1 LVNRRE
7 RSIWWV
13 RVFRDRTDAG
23 NQLAEHLRE
32 LDLVADLALGV
43 PRGALPVAR
52 PVADALGVPLDIA
65 VAKKLGA
72 PDNPE
77 YAIGAAASDGSVYL
91 DEETIDRLGIDEA
104 YVERERERAAE
115 TAREKAETYRQ
126 GEPHDVS
133 GKTVV
138 VVDDG
143 VATGATLKACVRM
156 LRERG
161 ADRIV
166 VAVPVGSPESL
177 RELEQEADDVI
188 ALSEPAVFRAV
199 GQFYDRFGQVSDEEA
214 IDYLRGE
221 A

>member
-1 LVNRRE
+1 M
-7 RSIWWV
+7 
-13 RVFRDRTDAG
+13 FRDRTDAG
-23 NQLAEHLRE
+23 NQLARRLSE
-32 LDLVADLALGV
+32 LDLDADLVLGV

-52 PVADALGVPLDIA
+52 PVADALDVPLDIV
-65 VAKKLGA
+65 VAKKMGA

-91 DEETIDRLGIDEA
+91 DEETVNRLGIDEE

-115 TAREKAETYRQ
+115 TAREKADRYRQ
-126 GEPHDVS
+126 GEPYEVADR
-133 GKTVV
+133 TVV

-161 ADRIV
+161 AGRIII
-166 VAVPVGSPESL
+166 AVPVGSPESL
-177 RELEQEADDVI
+177 AELERETERVI
-188 ALSEPAVFRAV
+188 ALTEPKSFRAV
-199 GQFYDRFGQVSDEEA
+199 GQFYDRFDQVSDEQA
-214 IDYLRGE
+214 IEYLRGG

>member
-1 LVNRRE
+1 
-7 RSIWWV
+7 
-13 RVFRDRTDAG
+13 VFRDRTDAG
-23 NQLAEHLRE
+23 NQLADRLRE
-32 LDLVADLALGV
+32 LDLEADLVLGV

-65 VAKKLGA
+65 VAKKMGA

-91 DEETIDRLGIDEA
+91 DEDTIERLGIDDE

-115 TAREKAETYRQ
+115 TAREKTETYRR
-126 GEPHDVS
+126 GEPRDVA

-161 ADRIV
+161 AERIV

-177 RELEQEADDVI
+177 AELQREADDVI
-188 ALSEPAVFRAV
+188 ALSEPPGFRAV
-199 GQFYDRFGQVSDEEA
+199 GQFYERFGQVSDEEA
-214 IDYLRGE
+214 IEYLRGD